1 MSLSIGIVGL
11 PNVGK
16 STLFNALLK
25 RQAALAANYPFATI
39 EPNVGVVDVPDDR
52 LNHLAQFVRND
63 YGSKAGDREIPEK
76 ITPTVIKFYDIAGL
90 VKGASQGE
98 GLGNEFLGHIR
109 EVDAIV
115 QVVRDFTDENVI
127 KAGAVN
133 PEEDIN
139 TINTE
144 LILADAQTLENRIE
158 KMGNAYKFPKTKEES
173 EKSPIY
179 AKLRQIFNEGKLA
192 ASVVLSEEE
201 KEIMKDLN
209 LLTLKPMIY
218 VLNVDEDKL
227 NTNILHNDLKV
238 DNRYLIKIHETI
250 RISAKIESELSGFEK
265 EEQKIFMKEL
275 GIEESGLDKIIKKGY
290 EILSLQSFLTMGP
303 KEVRAW
309 TVSKG
314 VKAPKAAGVIHTDF
328 ERGFISAEVI
338 NYEVLFPIASIK
350 KAKELGKIRLEGKEY
365 IMKDGDIVE
374 FRFSV

>member
-39 EPNVGVVDVPDDR
+39 EPNVGVVDVPDER
-52 LNHLAQFVRND
+52 LEVLARFVRND
-63 YGSKAGDREIPEK
+63 YGAKAGDREVPEK

-109 EVDAIV
+109 ETDAIV

-127 KAGAVN
+127 KAGAVS
-133 PEEDIN
+133 PEEDIQ

-144 LILADAQTLENRIE
+144 LILADSQTLEKRIE
-158 KMGNAYKFPKTKEES
+158 RMGNAFNFPKSKEDS
-173 EKSPIY
+173 EKGPIY
-179 AKLRQIFNEGKLA
+179 AKLRQIFNEGNFA
-192 ASVVLSEEE
+192 GSVTWSEEDRE
-201 KEIMKDLN
+201 VMQDLN

-227 NTNILHNDLKV
+227 NTNIPQTPNEVGDNSRLKLS
-238 DNRYLIKIHETI
+238 DELQ
-250 RISAKIESELSGFEK
+250 ISAKIESELSGLDK
-265 EEQKIFMKEL
+265 EEQKAFMKEL
-275 GIEESGLDKIIKKGY
+275 GISESGLDKIIKKSY
-290 EILSLQSFLTMGP
+290 EILGLQSFLTMGP

-309 TVSKG
+309 TIKKG
-314 VKAPKAAGVIHTDF
+314 SKAPQAAGVIHTDF
-328 ERGFISAEVI
+328 ERGFISAEII
-338 NYEVLFPIASIK
+338 NYQTLLPIESLK

-365 IMKDGDIVE
+365 VMQDGDIVE

>member
-39 EPNVGVVDVPDDR
+39 EPNVGVVDVPDGR
-52 LNHLAQFVRND
+52 LEHLAQFVRND
-63 YGSKAGDREIPEK
+63 SGAKAGDREVPEK

-109 EVDAIV
+109 EVDAIL

-127 KAGAVN
+127 KAGSVS
-133 PEEDIN
+133 PKEDIQ

-144 LILADAQTLENRIE
+144 LILADSQTLEKRIS
-158 KMGNAYKFPKTKEES
+158 KMGNAFKFPKTKEEL
-173 EKSPIY
+173 EISPIY
-179 AKLRQIFNEGKLA
+179 AKLRQIFNEGKFA
-192 ASVVLSEEE
+192 GSVIWSEEE
-201 KEIMKDLN
+201 KILMKDLN
-209 LLTLKPMIY
+209 LLTLKPMIFI
-218 VLNVDEDKL
+218 LNVDEDKL
-227 NTNILHNDLKV
+227 NTNNTQTTQEIDGIGESN
-238 DNRYLIKIHETI
+238 I
-250 RISAKIESELSGFEK
+250 REAIQISAKIESEISELGK
-265 EEQKIFMKEL
+265 EDQRTFMKEL
-275 GIEESGLDKIIKKGY
+275 GISESGLDKIIKKGY
-290 EILSLQSFLTMGP
+290 EVLGLQSFLTMGP

-309 TVSKG
+309 TIKKG
-314 VKAPKAAGVIHTDF
+314 SKAPQAAGVIHTDF
-328 ERGFISAEVI
+328 ERGFISAEII
-338 NYEVLFPIASIK
+338 NYQTLLPIESLK

-365 IMKDGDIVE
+365 VMQDGDIVE

>member
-16 STLFNALLK
+16 STLFNALSK

-39 EPNVGVVDVPDDR
+39 EPNIGVVDVPDER
-52 LNHLAQFVRND
+52 LEHLAQFVRND
-63 YGSKAGDREIPEK
+63 YGNKAGDREVPEK

-115 QVVRDFTDENVI
+115 QVVRDFSDENVI
-127 KAGAVN
+127 KAGAVS
-133 PEEDIN
+133 PEEDIQ

-144 LILADAQTLENRIE
+144 LILADSQSLEKRIE
-158 KMGNAYKFPKTKEES
+158 RMGNSFRFPKVKEDVQ
-173 EKSPIY
+173 KAQVY
-179 AKLRQIFNEGKLA
+179 AKLRQVFNNGSFAKNPSWSEDDRQ
-192 ASVVLSEEE
+192 VL
-201 KEIMKDLN
+201 KELN

-218 VLNVDEDKL
+218 VLNVDEQKL
-227 NTNILHNDLKV
+227 KTNSTQTDIVFKYDA
-238 DNRYLIKIHETI
+238 IS
-250 RISAKIESELSGFEK
+250 ISAKVESELSDFPK
-265 EEQKIFMKEL
+265 EEQKAFMQDL
-275 GIEESGLDKIIKKGY
+275 GISESGLDKVIKKSY
-290 EILSLQSFLTMGP
+290 EILDLQSFLTMGP

-309 TVSKG
+309 TIKKG
-314 VKAPKAAGVIHTDF
+314 APAPQAAGVIHTDF

-338 NYEVLFPIASIK
+338 NYRTLLPIESLK
-350 KAKELGKIRLEGKEY
+350 KARELGKIRLEGKEY
-365 IMKDGDIVE
+365 IMQDGDVVE